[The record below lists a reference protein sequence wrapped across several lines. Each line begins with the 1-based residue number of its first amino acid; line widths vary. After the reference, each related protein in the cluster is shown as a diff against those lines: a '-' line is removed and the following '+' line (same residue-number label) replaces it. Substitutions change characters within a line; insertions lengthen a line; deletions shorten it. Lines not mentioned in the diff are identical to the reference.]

1 MKSLLILIDNILNL
15 YLWVIIF
22 SAILSWLSAFNVIN
36 TNNRFVYSIIEACHK
51 ITDPAL
57 NYIRRILPVMGGIDF
72 SPVVL
77 ILLVMFI
84 RNLIFEIFAP
94 GLF

>member
-15 YLWVIIF
+15 YLWVIII

-36 TNNRFVYSIIEACHK
+36 THNRFVFSVIETCHK
-51 ITDPAL
+51 ISDPAL
-57 NYIRRILPVMGGIDF
+57 NYIRKILPVMGGIDF

>member
-15 YLWVIIF
+15 YLWVIII
-22 SAILSWLSAFNVIN
+22 SAVLSWLSAFNVIN
-36 TNNRFVYSIIEACHK
+36 THNRFVFSVIEICHK

-57 NYIRRILPVMGGIDF
+57 NYIRKILPVMGGIDF

>member
-57 NYIRRILPVMGGIDF
+57 NYIRRLLPVMGGIDF

>member
-15 YLWVIIF
+15 YLWVIII

>member
-1 MKSLLILIDNILNL
+1 MKSLLVLIDNILNL
-15 YLWVIIF
+15 YLWVIII

-36 TNNRFVYSIIEACHK
+36 TSNRFVYSLIEACHK

-57 NYIRRILPVMGGIDF
+57 NYIRRVLPVMGGIDF